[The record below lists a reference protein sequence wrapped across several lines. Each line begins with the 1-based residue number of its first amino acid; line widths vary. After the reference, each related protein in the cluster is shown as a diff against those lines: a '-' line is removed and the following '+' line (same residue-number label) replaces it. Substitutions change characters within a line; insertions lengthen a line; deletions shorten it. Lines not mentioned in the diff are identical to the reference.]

1 MATEKLSSIIFYAL
15 EKSIKSYR
23 QFAQN
28 RIKEA
33 GFDITIDQ
41 WMVLKTL
48 SENSEVT
55 QQQIGALVFKDY
67 ASITRIIELLVQKHY
82 IARSSHK
89 EDRRRFYL
97 VITAKGKKILQQ
109 LQPVI
114 SKNRSIALKGISEK
128 EIYNLRAY
136 LDAIT
141 SNCTE

>member
-1 MATEKLSSIIFYAL
+1 MATEKLNEIIFYAL

-28 RIKEA
+28 RIKAA

-48 SENSEVT
+48 NENSEIT
-55 QQQIGALVFKDY
+55 QQQIGELVFKDY

-82 IARSSHK
+82 ISRSSHK

-97 VITAKGKKILQQ
+97 AITAKGKKILQQ
-109 LQPVI
+109 LQPI
-114 SKNRSIALKGISEK
+114 INKNRSIALKGISEK
-128 EIYNLRAY
+128 DIYTLRAY
-136 LDAIT
+136 LDTIT
-141 SNCTE
+141 SNCTA